1 MKDKINCL
9 LCGVGGQGTV
19 LASRMIAAAAMKRGL
34 FAETAETIGMAQR
47 GGSVVSHVSVGE
59 NQYSPLIPYGK
70 ADIIIGFEPAEAV
83 RCLPYLKNGG
93 TGVVSSKAV
102 LPVTASLGM
111 GSYSGSEDMLGY
123 LDNKTEN
130 LIVVDTDEICKRLG
144 SAKVM
149 NMVLLGA
156 AASSGALGITLDELE
171 SAMAE
176 RLDERFHELNKKALR
191 AAEQE

>member
-1 MKDKINCL
+1 
-9 LCGVGGQGTV
+9 
-19 LASRMIAAAAMKRGL
+19 
-34 FAETAETIGMAQR
+34 MAQR
-47 GGSVVSHVSVGE
+47 GGSVVSHVRVGE

-70 ADIIIGFEPAEAV
+70 AAIIIGFEPAEAV

-93 TGVVSSKAV
+93 TVVVSSKAV

>member
-1 MKDKINCL
+1 MKKANIL
-9 LCGVGGQGTV
+9 IVGVGGQGTL
-19 LASRMIAAAAMKRGL
+19 LASVLLGNLALMNGYDVKL
-34 FAETAETIGMAQR
+34 SEVHGMAQR
-47 GGSVVSHVSVGE
+47 GGSVVSHVRVGE

-93 TGVVSSKAV
+93 TVVVSSKAV
-102 LPVTASLGM
+102 MPVTASLGM

-191 AAEQE
+191 AAVQE